1 MVKLESVDDAEK
13 HVVDLALQFPSVI
26 QSMREYQDMTAALQ
40 TLKKYEDKYGKGD
53 K

>member
-1 MVKLESVDDAEK
+1 MNDAEK

-26 QSMREYQDMTAALQ
+26 QSMREYQDMTTALQ
-40 TLKKYEDKYGKGD
+40 TLKKYEDKYGKVS